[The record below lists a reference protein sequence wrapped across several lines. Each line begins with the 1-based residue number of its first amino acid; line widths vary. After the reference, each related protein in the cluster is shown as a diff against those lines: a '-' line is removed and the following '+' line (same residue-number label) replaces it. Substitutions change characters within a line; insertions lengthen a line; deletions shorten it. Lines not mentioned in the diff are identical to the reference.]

1 MARAS
6 QVLRVAHATKR
17 AHFWKKDGVSFD
29 LELKQWLFLSSS
41 PRSSGK
47 PLWGAVSKGLAA
59 KGSAVGAKAATG
71 HRGHHALA
79 RKVVG
84 KIVNK
89 ATDEAVDS
97 ALSKAD
103 AVMSNRTKNKQDR

>member
-1 MARAS
+1 MALPFFLAA
-6 QVLRVAHATKR
+6 LFGKAAVA
-17 AHFWKKDGVSFD
+17 G
-29 LELKQWLFLSSS
+29 
-41 PRSSGK
+41 
-47 PLWGAVSKGLAA
+47 VSKGVAV
-59 KGSAVGAKAATG
+59 KGSTVGAKAVSG

-89 ATDEAVDS
+89 ATDEVVDS

-103 AVMSNRTKNKQDR
+103 AAMSKAKNKKNS

>member
-1 MARAS
+1 MAFPF
-6 QVLRVAHATKR
+6 VLAA
-17 AHFWKKDGVSFD
+17 
-29 LELKQWLFLSSS
+29 LF
-41 PRSSGK
+41 GK
-47 PLWGAVSKGLAA
+47 AAVGAVSKGLTA

-89 ATDEAVDS
+89 ATDEAVDT